1 MRLFIVLFLMLMH
14 SIGWGNSGSV
24 SVNFQDT
31 TSMVITVIT
40 VIVAL
45 ITFGITIIIPI
56 ALRVYR
62 RYDRAIKSI
71 DVQIEMVRKVEDL
84 IAQYEIDTFVLNS
97 SVMTLPRFTLRKHLQ
112 SLINPPAHD
121 VVASQKL
128 ACTNLAQLVTNPKL
142 IWPRKLKSLIK
153 FMRINGLLSNELL
166 RSQEYKSML
175 IKELRD
181 FAEDDTHGEDSSR
194 YLFSDTILRDFAYAF
209 AVLLLL
215 LFSLVSVIWM
225 IKNIV

>member
-1 MRLFIVLFLMLMH
+1 
-14 SIGWGNSGSV
+14 
-24 SVNFQDT
+24 
-31 TSMVITVIT
+31 
-40 VIVAL
+40 
-45 ITFGITIIIPI
+45 
-56 ALRVYR
+56 
-62 RYDRAIKSI
+62 
-71 DVQIEMVRKVEDL
+71 
-84 IAQYEIDTFVLNS
+84 
-97 SVMTLPRFTLRKHLQ
+97 
-112 SLINPPAHD
+112 
-121 VVASQKL
+121 
-128 ACTNLAQLVTNPKL
+128 
-142 IWPRKLKSLIK
+142 
-153 FMRINGLLSNELL
+153 MRINGLLSNELL